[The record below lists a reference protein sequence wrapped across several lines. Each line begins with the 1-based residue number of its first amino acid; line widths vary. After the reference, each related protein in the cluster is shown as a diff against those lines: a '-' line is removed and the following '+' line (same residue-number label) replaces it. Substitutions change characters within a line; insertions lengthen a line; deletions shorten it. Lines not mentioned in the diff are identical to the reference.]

1 MKAICLYLKDVEESK
16 QLALRCVAT
25 CKQFDLDVK
34 LFEGHTPSMAKQ
46 WIEKNNL
53 HIFDPGPKLYKIKM
67 QKPGVQGCLASHYHG
82 WKHCVEINEPLI
94 ILEHDAVMVAG
105 HVNQPFDEVLQLD
118 EHRYKDDPEMELD
131 VIDNTY
137 ERKGVK
143 MMNGAHSYI
152 VKPKAAQKLI
162 DAIHNHGMAPA
173 DWHISERYVKIKTV
187 RPRVFKVENKNSL
200 TNDRDFFI

>member
-1 MKAICLYLKDVEESK
+1 MPGFTLSRLE
-16 QLALRCVAT
+16 T
-25 CKQFDLDVK
+25 
-34 LFEGHTPSMAKQ
+34 
-46 WIEKNNL
+46 L
-53 HIFDPGPKLYKIKM
+53 HRN
-67 QKPGVQGCLASHYHG
+67 
-82 WKHCVEINEPLI
+82 NEPLI

-105 HVNQPFDEVLQLD
+105 HVDQPFDEVLQLD

-131 VIDNTY
+131 VIENTY

-173 DWHISERYVKIKTV
+173 DWHISERYVKIKTL